1 MSAIEQLDSLVLD
14 LLDRASA
21 IGPTACLV
29 ALFVVLSL
37 EVSLFVGLF
46 LPGEVA
52 LLLSVGALGE
62 QWAVPMLLVAVLANT
77 VGQAGGYAIGRG
89 VGPSLRRSWA
99 GRKISASS
107 WETADEVV
115 RGRGARALLTTRF
128 IAFVHAVVPAV
139 AGMLRVP
146 FPRFMAMAVAGATAW
161 ATVHLTLAL
170 ALGRAARAI
179 GYGWTAVAVTA
190 VAAAVSGT
198 VLYRSVRRV
207 RREKAAEQ
215 QELARS

>member
-1 MSAIEQLDSLVLD
+1 MTVIEQLDALVLD
-14 LLDRASA
+14 LLDSASA

-29 ALFVVLSL
+29 VLFVVLSL
-37 EVSLFVGLF
+37 EASLFVGLF
-46 LPGEVA
+46 VSGEIA
-52 LLLSVGALGE
+52 LLVSVGALGE
-62 QWAVPMLLVAVLANT
+62 RWAVPMLLVAVLANT
-77 VGQAGGYAIGRG
+77 VGQAGGYGIGRG
-89 VGPSLRRSWA
+89 VGPSLQRSWA

-107 WETADEVV
+107 WDTAHEVL

-146 FPRFMAMAVAGATAW
+146 FARFMVMAVAGATAW
-161 ATVHLTLAL
+161 ATVHTSLAL
-170 ALGRAARAI
+170 ALGQAARAI
-179 GYGWTAVAVTA
+179 GYSWTAVVVTV

-207 RREKAAEQ
+207 DREKSAEQ
-215 QELARS
+215 PEPARP